1 MTGRSVE
8 FGWKVNPMPAPM
20 PMPIPLPEPQP
31 SEQND
36 EVLQWGPGEEPEIL
50 EWAPDAASGG
60 SVPVDPLGGGG
71 GGPTSEQRSL
81 ATLMNDI
88 LGGAPR
94 QPLARTGNAT
104 RSFASAI
111 GAAANPNVLLA
122 GMYWWSVLHGPAAQ
136 RELRVT
142 DRADRLLVAHADG
155 TRLSLLA
162 LTRDDSVTEPVKL
175 DFSVSTGEILSP
187 LTSGRRTVVD
197 LITDRFSGVQPNQ
210 AIDAVME
217 IAGEVEFGA
226 VIGPMPDMEYTCLP
240 RQAVPVGL
248 SGSDDRRASV
258 GLVLRE
264 NGSVFATTAL
274 HAVAG
279 SPDEVVIC
287 GVHGTVIATSVV
299 SDSCLIRFDQTPS
312 IAVTD
317 NFAGFYDGEV
327 PRDFQK
333 VRFHR
338 LDGECVHTKVISTDM
353 DAYDPDPSGRVR
365 SYTDPVTIP
374 SDSGVALLDESDVV
388 VGFAYKR
395 TKRNAYVQFSSWI
408 WAQQVVTELGI
419 AEHLQEGC
427 HGLVD

>member
-1 MTGRSVE
+1 
-8 FGWKVNPMPAPM
+8 
-20 PMPIPLPEPQP
+20 
-31 SEQND
+31 
-36 EVLQWGPGEEPEIL
+36 
-50 EWAPDAASGG
+50 
-60 SVPVDPLGGGG
+60 
-71 GGPTSEQRSL
+71 
-81 ATLMNDI
+81 MNDI

-94 QPLARTGNAT
+94 QPLARTGEAT

-175 DFSVSTGEILSP
+175 DFSVSTGEIL
-187 LTSGRRTVVD
+187 
-197 LITDRFSGVQPNQ
+197 
-210 AIDAVME
+210 
-217 IAGEVEFGA
+217 
-226 VIGPMPDMEYTCLP
+226 
-240 RQAVPVGL
+240 GL

-258 GLVLRE
+258 GLVLR
-264 NGSVFATTAL
+264 
-274 HAVAG
+274 
-279 SPDEVVIC
+279 
-287 GVHGTVIATSVV
+287 
-299 SDSCLIRFDQTPS
+299 CLIRFDQTPS
-312 IAVTD
+312 IAVAD

-374 SDSGVALLDESDVV
+374 SDSGVALLDESDVG

-419 AEHLQEGC
+419 AERLQEGC

>member
-1 MTGRSVE
+1 
-8 FGWKVNPMPAPM
+8 MPATM

-36 EVLQWGPGEEPEIL
+36 EVL

-94 QPLARTGNAT
+94 QPLARTGEAT

-111 GAAANPNVLLA
+111 GAEANPNVLLA

-175 DFSVSTGEILSP
+175 DFSVSTGEIL
-187 LTSGRRTVVD
+187 
-197 LITDRFSGVQPNQ
+197 
-210 AIDAVME
+210 
-217 IAGEVEFGA
+217 
-226 VIGPMPDMEYTCLP
+226 
-240 RQAVPVGL
+240 GL

-287 GVHGTVIATSVV
+287 GVHGTVITTSVV
-299 SDSCLIRFDQTPS
+299 SDSCLIRFDHTPS
-312 IAVTD
+312 IAVAD